1 MKLEKVREEVY
12 YFSQKASEANQKL
25 AIAGIALIWLFKV
38 TVHHN
43 ISFSLILFLALI
55 SFIASLAVEIIHYSI
70 LAPIWSKHYNNEY
83 KRLSSNTQDLT
94 NIEESEVDEPSEGN
108 LLGWVLFYGKL
119 LFLLIGYLLF
129 FIHIIKNIE
138 VI

>member
-1 MKLEKVREEVY
+1 MKLGKVREEVY

-38 TVHHN
+38 TVNSN
-43 ISFSLILFLALI
+43 IQVSLILFLALI

-83 KRLSSNTQDLT
+83 RRLSLNSQDLT
-94 NIEESEVDEPSEGN
+94 NIEETEVDEPSEGN

-119 LFLLIGYLLF
+119 LLLLIGYLLF
-129 FIHIIKNIE
+129 FIHVIENVEII
-138 VI
+138 